1 MEITT
6 RSIRSLAWSC
16 KEFLDDH
23 GKPLSI
29 SYPGSLALCILDA
42 LYSTGSH
49 PTAVDNL
56 VRRYIDRHGAA
67 DGAKSLRYSIAAT
80 GGPDAWAREVIHNLR
95 PVNVQPGAMLRA
107 EVVDRATRVMADH
120 GIDTV
125 DDLLAAVGDEPCI
138 GPRINAVAR
147 DWRALP
153 SQRSGLSWRNLLMLA
168 GSPHFDIDYT
178 VKGSID
184 RAAGWYPFATDDYVH
199 ELIAATADFLDVEGQ
214 EIRRIVWQ
222 VSRRRLLQNPKR
234 EICPWPYGLELEAGE
249 GADAEEWAS
258 QFEPEQP
265 QPRPGPWDEI
275 WGAAPRVSAAP
286 F

>member
-6 RSIRSLAWSC
+6 ESIRGLAWSC
-16 KEFLDDH
+16 EEFLDER
-23 GKPLSI
+23 GEPRSI

-56 VRRYIDRHGAA
+56 ISRYTDRRGAT
-67 DGAKSLRYSIAAT
+67 DGAKSLRYSIAAS
-80 GGPDAWAREVIHNLR
+80 GGPDKWAQEVIHNLR

-120 GIDTV
+120 SIDTV
-125 DDLLAAVGDEPCI
+125 DDLLAAVGDEPCT
-138 GPRINAVAR
+138 GRRINAVAR

-168 GSPHFDIDYT
+168 GSEHFDIDST
-178 VKGSID
+178 VMSSIV
-184 RAAGWYPFATDDYVH
+184 RSAGWYPLAYDDYVP
-199 ELIAATADFLDVEGQ
+199 ELIGATADFLGVEEQ
-214 EIRRIVWQ
+214 EIRRIIWQ
-222 VSRRRLLQNPKR
+222 IARRRLRQNPKR
-234 EICPWPYGLELEAGE
+234 EMCPWPYGLELEAGE
-249 GADAEEWAS
+249 EEDAEGWVS
-258 QFEPEQP
+258 QFAPEEPQSRSGRVREV
-265 QPRPGPWDEI
+265 WDDY
-275 WGAAPRVSAAP
+275 PHMSAAP